1 MPDLKDAPDPQEWI
15 QLNSGD
21 KLSLEENPG
30 LFGVVTNWKAANS
43 KPRAALISLV
53 RNSELEGM
61 MQSMRSLELHW
72 NRKYRYPW
80 VFFNDEPFSDEFKV
94 RSSTE
99 NWEQSWNSR
108 Y

>member
-1 MPDLKDAPDPQEWI
+1 MPDFTDAPDPKAWLQ
-15 QLNSGD
+15 QNSND
-21 KLSLEENPG
+21 KSSLEQYPG
-30 LFGVVTNWKAANS
+30 LVGAIKNWKMANS
-43 KPRAALISLV
+43 QPRAALISLV

-94 RSSTE
+94 RLSLGNE
-99 NWEQSWNSR
+99 KQ
-108 Y
+108 